1 MNTPWFDPSL
11 AWIPGTTLG
20 ITAGLFGAIFGI
32 LMTLSRQKKRLIGIT
47 FIRIAYGLIICSA
60 IAMLVAG
67 CIALS
72 SGQPY
77 GIRYGLGLAGL
88 IGVSVLGSLY
98 SVVFYIPRQIEAE
111 WKTENG

>member
-32 LMTLSRQKKRLIGIT
+32 LMTLSRLKKRLIGMN
-47 FIRIAYGLIICSA
+47 FIRIAYVLIVGSA
-60 IAMLVAG
+60 AIMLVAA
-67 CIALS
+67 CIAYS

-88 IGVSVLGSLY
+88 VGVSVLGSLY

-111 WKTENG
+111 WETKNG